1 MALKLYGHPQSI
13 CTKRVRTV
21 LEEKKLQYEFIVVD
35 FLKGEHLSEP
45 YGVKFHPFKKIPV
58 LVDEEA
64 DVKVFGKMNFQS
76 WRCRETNSLF
86 PESRAIS
93 YYIAAKYRGSGPDLS
108 PSDTYITAYASFQQG
123 LSIKLSYFDVNV
135 SIIAWEAIFKPVLGH
150 GAGDEATIK
159 AKLGTLDADF
169 AGYEHIL
176 SRQSYLA
183 GDETTLADIF
193 HLPYGSLVKQ
203 AGFEGLLLK
212 YPSVQAWWKRLEER
226 ESWKKVNASE
236 E

>member
-21 LEEKKLQYEFIVVD
+21 LEEKRLQYEFIVVD

-45 YGVKFHPFKKIPV
+45 YGVEFHPFKKIPV
-58 LVDEEA
+58 LVDEES
-64 DVKVFGKMNFQS
+64 DFKVF
-76 WRCRETNSLF
+76 
-86 PESRAIS
+86 ESRAIS
-93 YYIAAKYRGSGPDLS
+93 HYIAAKYRGSGPDLS
-108 PSDTYITAYASFQQG
+108 PSDADVKAYASFQQG
-123 LSIKLSYFDVNV
+123 LSIELSYFDANV
-135 SIIAWEAIFKPVLGH
+135 GVIAWEAIFKPMLGY

-159 AKLGTLDADF
+159 AKLSALDIAL

-176 SRQSYLA
+176 SRQSYLT
-183 GDETTLADIF
+183 GDEITLADIF

-203 AGFEGLLLK
+203 AGFGELLLK

-236 E
+236 

>member
-45 YGVKFHPFKKIPV
+45 YGAEFHPFKKIPV
-58 LVDEEA
+58 LVDEESN
-64 DVKVFGKMNFQS
+64 VKVF
-76 WRCRETNSLF
+76 
-86 PESRAIS
+86 ESRAIAH
-93 YYIAAKYRGSGPDLS
+93 YIAAKYRDSGPDLS
-108 PSDTYITAYASFQQG
+108 PSEADIKAYASFQQG
-123 LSIKLSYFDVNV
+123 LSIELSYFDANV
-135 SIIAWEAIFKPVLGH
+135 GVIAWEAIFKPMLGY
-150 GAGDEATIK
+150 GAGDEAAIK
-159 AKLGTLDADF
+159 AKLAALDTAL

-183 GDETTLADIF
+183 GDEITLADIF
-193 HLPYGSLVKQ
+193 HLPYGSLVEQ
-203 AGFEGLLLK
+203 AGFGELLPK
-212 YPSVQAWWKRLEER
+212 YPSVQAWWKRLQER

-236 E
+236 